1 MARGVFFS
9 KLRQYTLKHPLCS
22 QMGPLVNNSTDA
34 STMPF
39 LAFEHAARRLGS
51 ASSGLDARAPGLPLA
66 QGRSR
71 GRSKTPAVHPTP
83 RGLSC
88 TRQRLAAPG
97 PVVKKWPKET
107 LVEPLCCLQ
116 KAPGRGM
123 VSAFHRSLRQGRSA
137 GAMQGGPAR
146 ARGGTPFTIQVIAR
160 RCARLVAIDR

>member
-1 MARGVFFS
+1 M
-9 KLRQYTLKHPLCS
+9 L
-22 QMGPLVNNSTDA
+22 
-34 STMPF
+34 F

-97 PVVKKWPKET
+97 PVVFVCRAAGSRFDAARPAT
-107 LVEPLCCLQ
+107 ACLAPLTAELCV
-116 KAPGRGM
+116 M
-123 VSAFHRSLRQGRSA
+123 
-137 GAMQGGPAR
+137 GG
-146 ARGGTPFTIQVIAR
+146 
-160 RCARLVAIDR
+160 